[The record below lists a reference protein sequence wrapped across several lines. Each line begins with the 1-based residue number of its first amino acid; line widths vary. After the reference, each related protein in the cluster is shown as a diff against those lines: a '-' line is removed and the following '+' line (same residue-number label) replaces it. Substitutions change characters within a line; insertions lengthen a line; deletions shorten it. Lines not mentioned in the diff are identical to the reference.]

1 MLNTIAQNLLA
12 MVSRRKAGGV
22 IINEHILSREQTRLH
37 VKVLRRHFQFISLDE
52 LSPRL
57 TRPGSR
63 PFCLLTFDDGKR
75 SHATEVA
82 PELEKLGV
90 PAVFYLNT
98 NAVSDQS
105 ALWFDRQRALVSA
118 LGRCPPGL
126 ELKTLK
132 QLPFAVLSERLNR
145 ACAEHGIGS
154 DLALDDL
161 CPMSWDDACNLQRR
175 GFALGAHG
183 CTHAI
188 LTREPWPNAC
198 VEIEQSI
205 AAVSA
210 ETGST
215 CTSFAFPNGNYTSEL
230 AQHALAC
237 GASTII
243 TTDPFWVD
251 GASALWRL
259 PRIQLFGTFTEARIA
274 LKVAVA
280 ALGRIL
286 PNPNGTP
293 QRAFA
298 YARPGFS
305 PS

>member
-1 MLNTIAQNLLA
+1 MLNTIAKNILA
-12 MVSRRKAGGV
+12 FVSRRKSGGV
-22 IINEHILSREQTRLH
+22 IINEHTLSREQTRLH
-37 VKVLRRHFQFISLDE
+37 VQALWRHFDFINLDE
-52 LSPRL
+52 LPARL
-57 TRPGSR
+57 AQPGR
-63 PFCLLTFDDGKR
+63 RAFCLLTFDDGKR

-98 NAVSDQS
+98 NAISEQT
-105 ALWFDRQRALVSA
+105 ALWFDRQQALVRA

-126 ELKTLK
+126 ELETLK
-132 QLPFAVLSERLNR
+132 QLPFAILTQRLNR

-154 DLALDDL
+154 DLTRDDL
-161 CPMSWDDACNLQRR
+161 CPMSWDDARWLHAR

-210 ETGST
+210 ETGAT
-215 CTSFAFPNGNYTSEL
+215 CTSFAFPNGNYTPEL
-230 AQHALAC
+230 AQHAKAC
-237 GASTII
+237 GAGTIM

-251 GASALWRL
+251 DASALWRL